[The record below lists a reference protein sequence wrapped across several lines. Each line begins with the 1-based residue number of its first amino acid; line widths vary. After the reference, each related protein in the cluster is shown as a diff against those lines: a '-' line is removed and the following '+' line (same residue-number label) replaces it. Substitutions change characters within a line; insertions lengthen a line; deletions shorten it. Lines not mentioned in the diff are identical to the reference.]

1 MSLVL
6 DIGDNEIE
14 EEVNKQFEISDEKLN
29 GSTADIN
36 RKEAK
41 DADDLFGSD
50 EDDSG

>member
-14 EEVNKQFEISDEKLN
+14 DEVNRQFETPDQKLN
-29 GSTADIN
+29 GVTVDEN
-36 RKEAK
+36 GKDAK